1 MEQSQYKSIA
11 ELKYLARMQMMGRF
25 SLLIGTILLPSLI
38 SFFASQLALGISAPS
53 TMGFAVNYAVTFII
67 QIITSVMQ
75 AGASLIYLKCA
86 CNMPA
91 QIGDLFHSYKSN
103 LPVALKLGFLFVLI
117 KSVCTIPCDI
127 MNLQLLNS
135 SDLII
140 PKITETTTVNEIMD
154 SYAVYYNIM
163 MSYYSLALGC
173 LLAAFLIKLVFM
185 PAYYLML
192 DFPEWSAV
200 KILKKSVEIMHG
212 NKLRYLLLQI
222 SFIPLLLLS
231 IFTCGLTLI
240 WVVPYMHMTNTNFYL
255 DIMAVRNKSMKS

>member
-1 MEQSQYKSIA
+1 MEQSQYKSSA

-25 SLLIGTILLPSLI
+25 GLLIGAVLLPSLI
-38 SFFASQLALGISAPS
+38 SFFARQLALGVSSPS
-53 TMGFAVNYAVTFII
+53 TIGYAVNYAVTFII

-91 QIGDLFHSYKSN
+91 QIGDLFHGYKIN

-117 KSVCTIPCDI
+117 HSICTIPCDI

-135 SDLII
+135 PDLII
-140 PKITETTTVNEIMD
+140 PEITETTTVNEIMD

-163 MSYYSLALGC
+163 MSYYSLALFC

-192 DFPEWSAV
+192 DFPKWSAM
-200 KILKKSVEIMHG
+200 KILKKSVEVMRG

-222 SFIPLLLLS
+222 SFLPLLLLS
-231 IFTCGLTLI
+231 VFTCGLTLI

-255 DIMAVRNKSMKS
+255 DIMAVRNKSIN